1 LILLLNGCS
10 LIPQPPREVVIKTVE
25 IKTPIKQPL
34 MPSPVDMKEPHWY
47 VVSDKNIEEFQKK
60 IKKETGGVFFAM
72 TPGDYELMA
81 YNLQEIKRFVKETKE
96 VIVYYR
102 TVTLTDEELDVINK
116 SKETTPEKKSFLDT
130 FKRNTDERSESNSGQ
145 DNND

>member
-1 LILLLNGCS
+1 M
-10 LIPQPPREVVIKTVE
+10 PQAIA
-25 IKTPIKQPL
+25 
-34 MPSPVDMKEPHWY
+34 MKDPHWY
-47 VVSDKNIEEFQKK
+47 VVSDKNTEEFTKK

-102 TVTLTDEELDVINK
+102 TVTLTDEQLDIINK
-116 SKETTPEKKSFLDT
+116 PEETTPKKSSFLDV
-130 FKRNTDERSESNSGQ
+130 FKGKDTDERTESNSGQ
-145 DNND
+145 DSNNE

>member
-1 LILLLNGCS
+1 M
-10 LIPQPPREVVIKTVE
+10 PREI
-25 IKTPIKQPL
+25 
-34 MPSPVDMKEPHWY
+34 DMKEPYWY
-47 VVSDKNIEEFQKK
+47 VVSDANIDEFVAR

-102 TVTLTDEELDVINK
+102 TVTMDNEGI
-116 SKETTPEKKSFLDT
+116 KEFDIG
-130 FKRNTDERSESNSGQ
+130 NNDERR
-145 DNND
+145 DNNNE

>member
-1 LILLLNGCS
+1 MQPKTYSIASKLIVISTLALVLNGCS
-10 LIPQPPREVVIKTVE
+10 FLRPPPREVDIRTVE
-25 IKTPIKQPL
+25 IRTPIKQPI
-34 MPSPVDMKEPHWY
+34 MPREIDMKEPYWY
-47 VVSDKNIEEFQKK
+47 VVSDANIDEFVAR

-102 TVTLTDEELDVINK
+102 TVTMDNEGI
-116 SKETTPEKKSFLDT
+116 KEFDIG
-130 FKRNTDERSESNSGQ
+130 NNDERR
-145 DNND
+145 DNNNE

>member
-1 LILLLNGCS
+1 
-10 LIPQPPREVVIKTVE
+10 
-25 IKTPIKQPL
+25 
-34 MPSPVDMKEPHWY
+34 M
-47 VVSDKNIEEFQKK
+47 
-60 IKKETGGVFFAM
+60 
-72 TPGDYELMA
+72 
-81 YNLQEIKRFVKETKE
+81 
-96 VIVYYR
+96 IVYYR

>member
-1 LILLLNGCS
+1 M
-10 LIPQPPREVVIKTVE
+10 PREI
-25 IKTPIKQPL
+25 
-34 MPSPVDMKEPHWY
+34 DMKEPYWY
-47 VVSDKNIEEFQKK
+47 VVSVAR

-102 TVTLTDEELDVINK
+102 TVTMDNEGI
-116 SKETTPEKKSFLDT
+116 KESDIGNNDG
-130 FKRNTDERSESNSGQ
+130 RR
-145 DNND
+145 DNNNE

>member
-1 LILLLNGCS
+1 
-10 LIPQPPREVVIKTVE
+10 VVIKTVE

-34 MPSPVDMKEPHWY
+34 MPQAIAMKDPHWY
-47 VVSDKNIEEFQKK
+47 VVSDKNIEEFTKR

-102 TVTLTDEELDVINK
+102 TVTLTDEQLDIINK
-116 SKETTPEKKSFLDT
+116 PEETTPKKSSFLDV
-130 FKRNTDERSESNSGQ
+130 FKGKDTDERTESNSGQ
-145 DNND
+145 DSNNE